1 MNHFQM
7 GLVDYDF
14 PDDSGLDDIKII
26 EFFIDDKPLIEI
38 LDDCRHLGNISNDLD
53 FCNLSQSNYILQL
66 LGKTSTMNG
75 LNIDFLFDIWAQAI
89 ECQKAIDDYANML
102 SFNFEELNYV
112 SAWTSCTLAKQLT
125 DWALSDEIFNTFSK
139 KILIAVEDIDSL
151 DEYQLDSYEYV
162 LRLND

>member
-75 LNIDFLFDIWAQAI
+75 LGTNRVVLYRCHCACDHCGVFSTEIVIGKLTVQWKNIAWENEEYQTTFDSAI
-89 ECQKAIDDYANML
+89 TFTFFKPQYFKAI
-102 SFNFEELNYV
+102 
-112 SAWTSCTLAKQLT
+112 KQYCK
-125 DWALSDEIFNTFSK
+125 ASGIV
-139 KILIAVEDIDSL
+139 I
-151 DEYQLDSYEYV
+151 
-162 LRLND
+162 

>member
-53 FCNLSQSNYILQL
+53 FCNLSQSNTIH
-66 LGKTSTMNG
+66 KN
-75 LNIDFLFDIWAQAI
+75 
-89 ECQKAIDDYANML
+89 
-102 SFNFEELNYV
+102 
-112 SAWTSCTLAKQLT
+112 
-125 DWALSDEIFNTFSK
+125 
-139 KILIAVEDIDSL
+139 
-151 DEYQLDSYEYV
+151 
-162 LRLND
+162 